1 MKVQLKKAPGSRDF
15 ASSTVIDA
23 FARVDEPRRPNRSI
37 GAILVDAGR
46 LTTEDAERVLR
57 HQKEHGT
64 AFGDAAVQLEVATQ
78 DDVDYA
84 LSQQFDY
91 PYLFR
96 GASPVSQSIIAAYNP
111 FSPKV
116 EALRSLRTQLILR
129 LFECEPKQD
138 RLAIVSAEKG
148 DGRSYLAANLA
159 VVFSQLGE
167 RTLLIDA
174 DLRSPSQ
181 HALFGL
187 ENRSGLSSMLSGR
200 AGPEVVQRIPSLL
213 DLSLLPAGPRPPNP
227 QELLGRPSFTQLLD
241 EASAEFD
248 IVIID
253 TPPGSRHSEAFTVA
267 SRAGAALMVT
277 RRGAT
282 RVSGVRDMTQSMSR
296 SKITIVGA
304 VLNEF

>member
-1 MKVQLKKAPGSRDF
+1 MKVQLKRPPGTRDF
-15 ASSTVIDA
+15 ASSTIIDA
-23 FARVDEPRRPNRSI
+23 FSHIEEPRRPNRSI
-37 GAILVDAGR
+37 GAILIDAGR
-46 LTTEDAERVLR
+46 LTTENAERVLR

-64 AFGDAAVQLEVATQ
+64 PFGDAAVELGMLTQ
-78 DDVDYA
+78 ADIDFA

-96 GASPVSQSIIAAYNP
+96 GASAVDQSIIAAYNP

-138 RLAIVSAEKG
+138 RLAIVSAERG

-167 RTLLIDA
+167 RTLLVDA

-181 HALFGL
+181 HTLFGL
-187 ENRSGLSSMLSGR
+187 ENRSGLSSILSGR
-200 AGPEVVQRIPSLL
+200 AGPEVVQRIPSLM
-213 DLSLLPAGPRPPNP
+213 DLSLLSAGPRPPNP
-227 QELLGRPSFTQLLD
+227 QELLGRPLFTQLLD
-241 EASAEFD
+241 EASSEFD

-253 TPPGSRHSEAFTVA
+253 TPAGSRHSEAFTVA

-277 RRGAT
+277 RRDAT
-282 RVSGVRDMTQSMSR
+282 RVSGVRDMTQTMSR